1 VYTLLAMRVMET
13 ENNPAL
19 INKINTV
26 IKSAVSDGRDHLSDA
41 ESIYVLKITDALVKE
56 YQEVL
61 FENQ

>member
-1 VYTLLAMRVMET
+1 MRVMET

-26 IKSAVSDGRDHLSDA
+26 IKSAVSDGRDHLSGA